1 MWHVRVYDKGEGGG
15 SFIEKEVYG
24 GGGVTWTVTLFI
36 LWFCD
41 QKLSYSYTVLC

>member
-24 GGGVTWTVTLFI
+24 GGGNWNGYSIYPMI
-36 LWFCD
+36 LWR
-41 QKLSYSYTVLC
+41 KVNL